1 MNYMKIV
8 EADTKSGIGYRVT
21 IFVSGCSVHPHC
33 DKCFNKEAWSF
44 HSGKPFTEDTK
55 KEILYYLSKPYI
67 SGFSILGGDC
77 ISNVKKDDTLL
88 DLVKTIKNIYPNKT
102 IYAWT
107 GFSYEQI
114 INDEKCCKFLQ
125 YIDMLRDGR
134 YIDSLRNINQY
145 LEGSTNQR
153 YIDVQSSLKQGK
165 VIEFE
170 EFKKR

>member
-1 MNYMKIV
+1 MNSMKIV

-44 HSGKPFTEDTK
+44 HSGKSFTEDTK
-55 KEILYYLSKPYI
+55 KEILYYLSKSYI
-67 SGFSILGGDC
+67 SGLSILGGDC

-114 INDEKCCKFLQ
+114 IKDEKCYKFLQ

>member
-21 IFVSGCSVHPHC
+21 IFTSGCSVYPHC

-44 HSGKPFTEDTK
+44 HSGKSFTADTK
-55 KEILYYLSKPYI
+55 KEILYYLSKSYI

-107 GFSYEQI
+107 GFSYGQI

>member
-44 HSGKPFTEDTK
+44 HSGKSFTEDTK

-114 INDEKCCKFLQ
+114 IIDENIGLVPEDETYVCIPERPDSEYEFLRKTQ
-125 YIDMLRDGR
+125 FWTTKKL
-134 YIDSLRNINQY
+134 
-145 LEGSTNQR
+145 
-153 YIDVQSSLKQGK
+153 
-165 VIEFE
+165 IEQIEKDASDYSGF
-170 EFKKR
+170 FGF